1 MPDVAVSVSVRRP
14 RLSLKTPVSKSAAPH
29 NEIAPASRPKGKSAA
44 KSEHDTTPHDRPHA
58 VAAPSGDRAGRIH
71 HLLREF
77 AGAADI
83 LHAAG
88 DGIAALQKWTRV
100 GSAIADLMREA
111 GHAFQVANR
120 ALIEPETAQQALLAS
135 LVAQHNTVLERIDA
149 IARDAARN
157 GVNLLMGDTLTL
169 AFDETGTSSLTM
181 NGSVCDAAG
190 LGLAQLTA
198 GTDLALASE
207 AILGALR
214 AANAALRVQVQTM
227 SAHLAIVRSRQ
238 QFFESLL
245 AMLQGGSTVALK
257 ATASEEAANSL
268 ALATRQTI
276 ARSALALAQES
287 QTSILRLLNRSNF
300 YGQGSW

>member
-1 MPDVAVSVSVRRP
+1 MSDVAVSAFVRRP
-14 RLSLKTPVSKSAAPH
+14 LLSLKTPVSRPAAPH
-29 NEIAPASRPKGKSAA
+29 NGGAPPSRPKA
-44 KSEHDTTPHDRPHA
+44 KSEHDTPPHDRPHA
-58 VAAPSGDRAGRIH
+58 VAAPSGDRTARIH

-88 DGIAALQKWTRV
+88 DGIASLQKWTRV
-100 GSAIADLMREA
+100 GSAIANLMREA
-111 GHAFQVANR
+111 RHACHAANQ
-120 ALIEPETAQQALLAS
+120 ALSEPEPAPQALLAS
-135 LVAQHNTVLERIDA
+135 LVMQHNTVLEQIDA
-149 IARDAARN
+149 AAHDAARN

-181 NGSVCDAAG
+181 SGSVCDAAG
-190 LGLAQLTA
+190 LGLAPLAA

-214 AANAALRVQVQTM
+214 AANAALRVQAQTM
-227 SAHLAIVRSRQ
+227 TAHLAVVRSRQ

-245 AMLQGGSTVALK
+245 AMLQGGPTGAREAS
-257 ATASEEAANSL
+257 ASEEAANSL
-268 ALATRQTI
+268 ALSTREAIAT
-276 ARSALALAQES
+276 SALALAQES

-300 YGQGSW
+300 YGQGS